1 MTESVRTWLRSCP
14 LIDQNDR
21 FSINYLGAEP
31 MEYTVEEV
39 PGVPVL
45 TKYMDGSTMRTA
57 SFVVAS
63 RSEYSADVL
72 QNIANSGFWNQL
84 ETWVEDQD
92 RQRKYPKL
100 DDGRQARSIEI
111 TSSHYLY
118 EVGANTARY
127 QIQLQLTYYQKGAR
141 H

>member
-39 PGVPVL
+39 PSVPVL
-45 TKYMDGSTMRTA
+45 TKY
-57 SFVVAS
+57 
-63 RSEYSADVL
+63 
-72 QNIANSGFWNQL
+72 IANSGFWSQL
-84 ETWVEDQD
+84 ETWVEDQN

>member
-45 TKYMDGSTMRTA
+45 TKYMDGSTMRSA

-63 RSEYSADVL
+63 RSEYSAK
-72 QNIANSGFWNQL
+72 GFVPLSVSFYVQ
-84 ETWVEDQD
+84 
-92 RQRKYPKL
+92 P
-100 DDGRQARSIEI
+100 
-111 TSSHYLY
+111 
-118 EVGANTARY
+118 
-127 QIQLQLTYYQKGAR
+127 
-141 H
+141 